1 METHIDQTNTTT
13 TTKKKDKG
21 FTLVELLIV
30 IVILGILSTVTVFA
44 VRGITTTGRTNACA
58 TDKRVLDTAYE
69 AFAAQFGITTIPTSG
84 TPPTGVV
91 LGATPEETL
100 VASGFLKSVS
110 PNWILSA
117 TGGLTTQGGA
127 NNCT

>member
-1 METHIDQTNTTT
+1 M
-13 TTKKKDKG
+13 
-21 FTLVELLIV
+21 

-69 AFAAQFGITTIPTSG
+69 AFAAQYGITTIPVTG
-84 TPPTGVV
+84 ATGIPTGVV
-91 LGATPEETL
+91 LGADPESTL

-110 PNWILSA
+110 PNWIMSA
-117 TGGLTTQGGA
+117 TGGIATQGGT
-127 NNCT
+127 NNCA